1 MDFNSIGSNIKKY
14 RLARG
19 LRQEDLAEK
28 AGVSPNYIGLIERGQ
43 KVPALDTFIVILNV
57 LEASADIVLAEV
69 LKNGYKVKNSLL
81 NEPMSKMSEE
91 NRNQAGVVA
100 HAFNSSTWE
109 AEADGFLSLRP
120 AWYTK

>member
-91 NRNQAGVVA
+91 NRKRVYAIIET
-100 HAFNSSTWE
+100 FI
-109 AEADGFLSLRP
+109 D
-120 AWYTK
+120 